1 MPAIKLTKKID
12 EASARLA
19 DPLVQTKLILYSSY
33 QASIRGDCNL
43 PSVLEK
49 AMEYVGDAIGML
61 KLDTPKFRATIFIY
75 NGIVAAAILE
85 RGSETLYGR
94 DALTYLEDYKDKCI
108 VEIFSLNTGAMDEDT
123 VGFFREVIID
133 PTQDVEEAEAR
144 QEEGG
149 QPQVAPVVN
158 LALGIKLGDKVGGG
172 PFSTTYEAEDLAGT
186 KLIVKTP
193 RYPDDVMAV
202 VAETDFRLVQS
213 ASITMKLR
221 YVNELLLYRG
231 LRARNYN
238 ETLAKSM
245 VRYRENIVPVVLV
258 SGNFRG

>member
-1 MPAIKLTKKID
+1 MPAIKFTKKID
-12 EASARLA
+12 EASTRLA

-43 PSVLEK
+43 ASVIEK
-49 AMEYVGDAIGML
+49 AMEHVGDAIGML
-61 KLDTPKFRATIFIY
+61 KIDTPKFRSTLFIY
-75 NGIVAAAILE
+75 NGIVASAILE

-94 DALTYLEDYKDKCI
+94 DALAYLEDYKDKCI

-123 VGFFREVIID
+123 IRFFREVIID
-133 PTQDVEEAEAR
+133 PTQDVVEEEAKR
-144 QEEGG
+144 QEE
-149 QPQVAPVVN
+149 QPQAVPVVN
-158 LALGIKLGDKVGGG
+158 LALGIKLGDKVGSG
-172 PFSTTYEAEDLAGT
+172 PFSVIYEAEDLSGAR
-186 KLIVKTP
+186 LVVKTP

-221 YVNELLLYRG
+221 YVNEFLLYRG

-245 VRYRENIVPVVLV
+245 VRYRENIAPVTLV